1 MKYLATIILATSIL
15 SAHAG
20 TVEKINRHTWI
31 HGSEDCATNTDPAI
45 ETFRYDESSYILRQ
59 NKCLDSEAPFI
70 YVLFGEHTVFVQDTG
85 ATEDAGQFPLYET
98 LQRLIDSRKQA
109 TPGRELK
116 LLVTHSH
123 GHRDHTAG
131 DSQFRGKPGVTL
143 VEPGAPSIQKY
154 FGFTDWPNGTATVD
168 LGRRK
173 LTVFPLPG
181 HKEDSIAV
189 YDPHTRWL
197 LSGDT
202 FYPGRLYIGEWD
214 SYRASIAR
222 LVDFSKTHRISAL
235 MGTHIEMS
243 RTPGQ
248 DYPMG
253 SSYQPEEAGLALLPE
268 DLLLLDATLSEI
280 GNEPEKRVMDKF
292 IVRPVSKIEKIL
304 TWVAKRLGL

>member
-1 MKYLATIILATSIL
+1 M
-15 SAHAG
+15 
-20 TVEKINRHTWI
+20 
-31 HGSEDCATNTDPAI
+31 
-45 ETFRYDESSYILRQ
+45 
-59 NKCLDSEAPFI
+59 
-70 YVLFGEHTVFVQDTG
+70 
-85 ATEDAGQFPLYET
+85 
-98 LQRLIDSRKQA
+98 
-109 TPGRELK
+109 
-116 LLVTHSH
+116 VTHSH
-123 GHRDHTAG
+123 GHGDHTAG

-143 VEPGAPSIQKY
+143 VESGAPSVREY
-154 FGFTDWPNGTATVD
+154 FGFTDWPNGTATID
-168 LGRRK
+168 LGGRK
-173 LTVFPLPG
+173 LTVLPIPG

-202 FYPGRLYIGEWD
+202 FYPGRLYIWEWD

-243 RTPGQ
+243 RTQGQ

-253 SSYQPEEAGLALLPE
+253 SSYQPDEAGLALLPE

-280 GNEPEKRVMDKF
+280 GKEPEKRVRDKF
-292 IVRPVSKIEKIL
+292 IVRPVSKIERIL